1 MAKVWD
7 DFFPLLDPHLQS
19 CPNETKRTYLA
30 STTADFFARTY
41 LWQDD
46 IDAVYLSAN
55 VIEYDLDAEGDV
67 EVEDVISVVLDGQKL
82 ERVDF
87 RHVPHE
93 RRTETGDPV
102 KYWLHAD
109 RTIRVFPIPDRRATL
124 RVAAVLK
131 PRRNGTGVED
141 WIYETW
147 ADVLVSGTIAQLA
160 MIPGKDWSD
169 VNLATMH
176 KATFERAISNTRIR
190 DTRGVQVSAQL
201 RPFV

>member
-7 DFFPLLDPHLQS
+7 DFFPLLDPHLVG

-46 IDAVYLSAN
+46 INAIYLAPNS
-55 VIEYDLDAEGDV
+55 IEYDLDADGNV
-67 EVEDVISVVLDGQKL
+67 EVEDVLSVVLDGQQL

-109 RTIRVFPIPDRRATL
+109 QTIRVFPIPDRRTTL
-124 RVAAVLK
+124 SVAAVLK
-131 PRRNGTGVED
+131 PRRDGTGVED

-147 ADVLVSGTIAQLA
+147 ADVLVSGTVAQLA

-176 KATFERAISNTRIR
+176 KAIFERAITNTRIR
-190 DTRGVQVSAQL
+190 ASRGVHMIAQQ
-201 RPFV
+201 RPFA

>member
-1 MAKVWD
+1 
-7 DFFPLLDPHLQS
+7 
-19 CPNETKRTYLA
+19 
-30 STTADFFARTY
+30 
-41 LWQDD
+41 
-46 IDAVYLSAN
+46 VYLSPN
-55 VIEYDLDAEGDV
+55 SIEYDLDADGDV
-67 EVEDVISVVLDGQKL
+67 EVEDVISVVLDGQQL

-93 RRTETGDPV
+93 RRDEQGDPV
-102 KYWLHAD
+102 KYWVHAD
-109 RTIRVFPIPDRRATL
+109 RTIRVFPIPTRRATL

-176 KATFERAISNTRIR
+176 KAIFERAISNTRIR
-190 DTRGVQVSAQL
+190 DTRGVQMSAQL

>member
-7 DFFPLLDPHLQS
+7 DFFPLLDPHLVG

-30 STTADFFARTY
+30 STAADFFARTY

-46 IDAVYLSAN
+46 IDAIYLAPN
-55 VIEYDLDAEGDV
+55 QIEYDLDADGNV
-67 EVEDVISVVLDGQKL
+67 EVEDVLSVVLEGQAL
-82 ERVDF
+82 ERIDF

-93 RRTETGDPV
+93 RRSEVGDPT

-109 RTIRVFPIPDRRATL
+109 QTIRVFPVPDRRTTMS
-124 RVAAVLK
+124 VAAVLK
-131 PRRNGTGVED
+131 PRRNGTGVDD

-169 VNLATMH
+169 INLAAMH
-176 KATFERAISNTRIR
+176 KALFERAIVNTRIR
-190 DTRGVQVSAQL
+190 ASRGISMLVRQ
-201 RPFV
+201 RPAA